1 MAAFPGT
8 LSLFQIRRR
17 KRDKKEKEQLPLIPF
32 PFSPKNESLPK
43 DFVPY
48 FIFFC
53 FSSVL
58 ILFYF

>member
-43 DFVPY
+43 DFVLY
-48 FIFFC
+48 FIGQHFVTWLPLEE
-53 FSSVL
+53 S
-58 ILFYF
+58 